1 MTGVGPDLLVL
12 AGGLVVLVAALGL
25 HRMPDVFCRI
35 HAATK
40 APTLAVGLVLL
51 AVVVRFP
58 RTDVVAR
65 AGAVQGF
72 LFLTLPVAAHLVG
85 RAAHRAGV
93 ATTPETRVDELREA
107 REGERDRS
115 PD

>member
-1 MTGVGPDLLVL
+1 MTGLLAEILAL
-12 AGGLVVLVAALGL
+12 AGGLVVLVAAVGL

-40 APTLAVGLVLL
+40 APTLAVGLILA
-51 AVVVRFP
+51 AVVLRFP
-58 RTDVVAR
+58 RGDILAR

-93 ATTPETRVDELREA
+93 ATAGETRVDELRD
-107 REGERDRS
+107 GG
-115 PD
+115 PDDGGD

>member
-1 MTGVGPDLLVL
+1 MTGLVGQLLVL
-12 AGGLVVLVAALGL
+12 AGSLVVLISAVGL

-40 APTLAVGLVLL
+40 APTLAVFLVLA

-58 RTDVVAR
+58 RVDVVAR
-65 AGAVQGF
+65 AGAVSGF

-85 RAAHRAGV
+85 RAALRAGV
-93 ATTPETRVDELREA
+93 EPV
-107 REGERDRS
+107 EGTLGDPGSEKGED
-115 PD
+115 

>member
-1 MTGVGPDLLVL
+1 MTGLLVEALAL
-12 AGGLVVLVAALGL
+12 AGALVVLVAGVGL
-25 HRMPDVFCRI
+25 HRMPDVYCRI

-51 AVVVRFP
+51 AVVLRFP
-58 RTDVVAR
+58 RLDILAR
-65 AGAVQGF
+65 VGAVQVF

-93 ATTPETRVDELREA
+93 PTYEGTRVDELQDDVRV
-107 REGERDRS
+107 ERDTEA
-115 PD
+115 